1 MKADRL
7 VIAAGAGLF
16 LLVLLGAIQAIAE
29 LRVVSPVFFP
39 SPLRIAEALYRQV
52 AAGSIWSPLAQTC
65 ARMLSGWLLAVA
77 LGILFG
83 AVIGSSARATGYL
96 DPTLEFLRTLP
107 ASAVMPIFILFM
119 GLTPLMIVS
128 VISFGALWPVLLG
141 SLHGFRSVEPRLLEV
156 ADTLELGRFD
166 RLIKIA
172 IPNAVPDILS
182 GMRVSLAFALI
193 LSVVAEMLSS
203 AEGLGNNVLLASRSF
218 RTSDLYAG
226 IMVLGVVGALTT
238 AALGVLERRLLRWRA
253 EVSH

>member
-1 MKADRL
+1 
-7 VIAAGAGLF
+7 
-16 LLVLLGAIQAIAE
+16 
-29 LRVVSPVFFP
+29 
-39 SPLRIAEALYRQV
+39 
-52 AAGSIWSPLAQTC
+52 
-65 ARMLSGWLLAVA
+65 
-77 LGILFG
+77 
-83 AVIGSSARATGYL
+83 
-96 DPTLEFLRTLP
+96 
-107 ASAVMPIFILFM
+107 
-119 GLTPLMIVS
+119 
-128 VISFGALWPVLLG
+128 
-141 SLHGFRSVEPRLLEV
+141 VEPRLLEV